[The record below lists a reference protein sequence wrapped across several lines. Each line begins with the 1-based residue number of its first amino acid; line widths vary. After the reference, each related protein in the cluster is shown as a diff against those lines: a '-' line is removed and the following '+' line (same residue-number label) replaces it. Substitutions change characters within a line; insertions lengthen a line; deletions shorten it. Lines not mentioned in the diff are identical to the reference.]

1 MTFVKGKTTFL
12 NPVEEYFFNNIL
24 IPSLRYSMN
33 IFVTIDYLDIFV
45 NRFFQI
51 KLLLAR
57 LYNTLKLEETD
68 SGYVQYRAKHFNY
81 NKQA

>member
-1 MTFVKGKTTFL
+1 
-12 NPVEEYFFNNIL
+12 
-24 IPSLRYSMN
+24 MN